1 MNETSLNNK
10 IKELEGAAKN
20 NPQNKKDVIP
30 IW

>member
-10 IKELEGAAKN
+10 IKELEAAVKN
-20 NPQNKKDVIP
+20 NPQNKKGVIP